1 MSADPTAHA
10 PEGPLPAVHDEATD
24 TPTWLPVTGLVLF
37 LMMLFWM
44 LYRGANPEPEVVPE
58 GAPAD
63 AAEVE
68 APAEAPAE

>member
-58 GAPAD
+58 APAD

-68 APAEAPAE
+68 AAPAE